1 MRPTNVRDEFAEL
14 YTAGLFADAG
24 WTVYFP
30 RRDRGFDY
38 IVTMQRGNE
47 MLIRPVQVKGV
58 YPEEQKKGG
67 KPFGKT
73 LTLTAFH
80 PQMVLVMPFFE
91 YSPEKSESPTH
102 VCFLPLQ
109 PSKRDDGK
117 HIIRPALLTA
127 GKITIRETYQRY
139 CGQPGMD
146 AVAATQ
152 WGMAPSPEA

>member
-38 IVTMQRGNE
+38 IVTKQHDTE
-47 MLIRPVQVKGV
+47 MLVRPVQVKGV

-67 KPFGKT
+67 RPFGKD
-73 LTLTAFH
+73 LKLTAFH

-91 YSPEKSESPTH
+91 YSPEKAESPTH
-102 VCFLPLQ
+102 VAFFPLQ
-109 PSKRDDGK
+109 PSRRSDGK
-117 HIIRPALLTA
+117 HIIRPALLKG
-127 GKITIRETYQRY
+127 GKISIRETYQRF
-139 CGQPGMD
+139 CGKTGID
-146 AVAATQ
+146 AVSASG
-152 WGMAPSPEA
+152 WGRTSAPDS